1 MDVKT
6 VTKVNEAIHNILNNI
21 ETEMCIIDF
30 KYKEEYQPYFD
41 EIEKAI
47 IHVADKFYRDYV
59 SAKLLKM
66 KKFNK
71 NFAFTIINRIFAK

>member
-21 ETEMCIIDF
+21 EIEMCIIDL
-30 KYKEEYQPYFD
+30 KHKEEYQPYFD

-47 IHVADKFYRDYV
+47 IIVADKFYVDYIYNAQV
-59 SAKLLKM
+59 I
-66 KKFNK
+66 K
-71 NFAFTIINRIFAK
+71 NEKI

>member
-21 ETEMCIIDF
+21 EIEMCIIDL
-30 KYKEEYQPYFD
+30 KHKEEYQPYFD

-47 IHVADKFYRDYV
+47 TKVADKFYSDYIHNAQV
-59 SAKLLKM
+59 I
-66 KKFNK
+66 K
-71 NFAFTIINRIFAK
+71 NEKI

>member
-30 KYKEEYQPYFD
+30 KYKEQYQPYFD

-47 IHVADKFYRDYV
+47 VQVADKFYQDYV
-59 SAKLLKM
+59 SAQVI
-66 KKFNK
+66 K
-71 NFAFTIINRIFAK
+71 NEKI